1 MAMPPLKSRFSEI
14 LSNLD
19 TLRTGQQTR
28 SAAERDKPFDVT
40 VLKESSIRGIGIA
53 RCSVMSNNIL
63 RSTQQI
69 RESRNGRGRLAAAFI
84 LVLVT
89 AGPALFAQAPAA
101 TVELSHPQQAAAA
114 PDDGTPLTI
123 TLQDAL
129 ERARLNEPTYR
140 MALTDLGVARQD
152 RVQARAALLP
162 NVTYNNSF
170 IYTQGTGQPPACALS
185 VTCPA
190 ARYIA
195 NNGVHEYISQ
205 GNAHEG
211 LSLTNFA
218 DYRRS
223 SAALAQARAKA
234 EIAARGL
241 VVTVTQSYY
250 GLVVTERKYATAQRA
265 AAEAARFLDISQKL
279 ENGGEVAHADVVK
292 ARIQAQQQQRD
303 LQETQLGM
311 ERSRLDLAV
320 LLFPDFNQNFA
331 IVDDLQTPEPLP
343 NFAEGEAAGKKNNP
357 DLRAALAAFQAAK
370 HEVTAAW
377 GGLLP
382 SLSLDY
388 LYGIDS
394 NQFALKTN
402 GVRNLGYST
411 VASLQI
417 PIFSWGSDRSK
428 LKQGEVRRDQAHVE
442 LTFAQRQL
450 LSHLREF
457 YSEAETSR
465 QEMESLAS
473 SAELASDSMRL
484 TTLRYQAGESTVLEV
499 VDAQN
504 TLTQARNAYDDGQAR
519 FRVAVANLQTLTGNF

>member
-1 MAMPPLKSRFSEI
+1 VKKWPNHVVTRK
-14 LSNLD
+14 
-19 TLRTGQQTR
+19 QTR
-28 SAAERDKPFDVT
+28 FHFRQCMNSLGLILVFLLAGGSGFAQVTITEQAQGAGATPTTGAPVT
-40 VLKESSIRGIGIA
+40 V
-53 RCSVMSNNIL
+53 
-63 RSTQQI
+63 
-69 RESRNGRGRLAAAFI
+69 
-84 LVLVT
+84 
-89 AGPALFAQAPAA
+89 
-101 TVELSHPQQAAAA
+101 
-114 PDDGTPLTI
+114 

-129 ERARLNEPTYR
+129 ERARANNPQYR
-140 MALTDLGVARQD
+140 SALTDLGLARED

-162 NVTYNNSF
+162 NVNYDTSF
-170 IYTQGTGQPPACALS
+170 IYTEGTGPLPVACANPTLG
-185 VTCPA
+185 CPTS
-190 ARYIA
+190 RFIA

-250 GLVVTERKYATAQRA
+250 GLVVAERKYATAQRA

-343 NFAEGEAAGKKNNP
+343 NFAEVEAAGKKNNP

-428 LKQGEVRRDQAHVE
+428 LKQAELRRDQAHVE
-442 LTFAQRQL
+442 LTFAQREL
-450 LSHLREF
+450 LSHLRQF
-457 YSEAETSR
+457 YSEADTSR

-473 SAELASDSMRL
+473 SAELAADSMRL